1 MLILKQSP
9 NYLCNIVDESIW
21 GSGKQILVFAQL
33 QSVLIDLGPKIPLLP
48 STFEHCSLICC
59 FQFRLSSMRTPRY
72 FMWCDCLI
80 GLLSINSLSLGLFC
94 FVVTTINSVLLKFI
108 DNLFNLN
115 QLLTLT
121 NSLLIF
127 CCSVE
132 TLEWE
137 RVRFVSSAKR
147 WIVEFEASKR
157 WLI

>member
-9 NYLCNIVDESIW
+9 NYLCSIVDESIW
-21 GSGKQILVFAQL
+21 GSGKQILRLAHL
-33 QSVLIDLGPKIPLLP
+33 QSVLNWLRAQDPLA
-48 STFEHCSLICC
+48 TFEHCFLICC

-80 GLLSINSLSLGLFC
+80 GLLSIDTLSSGLFC
-94 FVVTTINSVLLKFI
+94 FVVTTINSVLLKLI
-108 DNLFNLN
+108 DNLFTLN
-115 QLLTLT
+115 QLLTLS
-121 NSLLIF
+121 NSSLIF

-147 WIVEFEASKR
+147 WIVEFEASGYH
-157 WLI
+157 